1 MSVFMGD
8 RPSRGHLT
16 WGRPG
21 EFTDSQSRGGKA
33 SRRQAAHKASGPLSE
48 RARKSGLMPLH
59 AALDH
64 SKQVPERRKKSD
76 KARRNFD
83 LNGKMTAR
91 HIRIVES
98 AREKR
103 RGLP

>member
-1 MSVFMGD
+1 
-8 RPSRGHLT
+8 
-16 WGRPG
+16 
-21 EFTDSQSRGGKA
+21 
-33 SRRQAAHKASGPLSE
+33 
-48 RARKSGLMPLH
+48 MPKH
-59 AALDH
+59 DAL
-64 SKQVPERRKKSD
+64 KQVPERLKKSD

>member
-1 MSVFMGD
+1 
-8 RPSRGHLT
+8 
-16 WGRPG
+16 
-21 EFTDSQSRGGKA
+21 
-33 SRRQAAHKASGPLSE
+33 
-48 RARKSGLMPLH
+48 MPLH